1 MAAERQGSV
10 VQAVIPDSA
19 DADLIALVAGG
30 DGPALMA
37 LYDRYNRPAFGLAFR
52 ILGDAATAEEVV
64 QDAFLA
70 LWRNA
75 KSFDTGRGGVKT
87 WLMTIVHNRAIDRL
101 RSAGARGATVELET
115 ADYSGVA
122 SDPWD
127 DVTDRLDGE
136 QVRAAVAELPEDQRT
151 AIELAYFQGLT
162 HQEIAARLDAPLGT
176 VKGRLRLGLRKLAT
190 SLAPLYASVQ
200 DNRLERDR
208 AGPVDT

>member
-1 MAAERQGSV
+1 MGDSVTLDAA
-10 VQAVIPDSA
+10 DS
-19 DADLIALVAGG
+19 DLISLVAGG
-30 DGPALMA
+30 DGPALMT

-64 QDAFLA
+64 QDAFLS

-87 WLMTIVHNRAIDRL
+87 WLMTIIHNRAIDRL
-101 RSAGARGATVELET
+101 RAAASRGATVELEV
-115 ADYSGVA
+115 ADYAGVS
-122 SDPWD
+122 SDPWE

-136 QVRAAVAELPEDQRT
+136 SVRAAVAELPADQRT
-151 AIELAYFQGLT
+151 AIELAYFGGLT

-190 SLAPLYASVQ
+190 SLAPQYASMP
-200 DNRLERDR
+200 DERPERDR